1 MRFLTSGRR
10 IVLIYFEEI
19 KSEKKV
25 KIKKQRSSIAFLAFF
40 FLGGKGTIVPLESR
54 LKVSWFAD
62 CCRTIARM
70 NWFDGWSWREKEE
83 EREEETLKKS
93 ENSFILLQ
101 KRLTDRL
108 KHFHQTLSF
117 HLFQYTIAIRC
128 HAEIVLIKIDRNFE
142 TLSTRVA
149 ISFHICR

>member
-83 EREEETLKKS
+83 EREEETLKKARTRS
-93 ENSFILLQ
+93 SFY
-101 KRLTDRL
+101 RLTDRL

-142 TLSTRVA
+142 MLSTRVA

>member
-70 NWFDGWSWREKEE
+70 N
-83 EREEETLKKS
+83 
-93 ENSFILLQ
+93 
-101 KRLTDRL
+101 
-108 KHFHQTLSF
+108 
-117 HLFQYTIAIRC
+117 
-128 HAEIVLIKIDRNFE
+128 
-142 TLSTRVA
+142 
-149 ISFHICR
+149 